1 MKTIR
6 QLLAAVLLALPAA
19 MTAQDTEI
27 WVSFVDN
34 PNRESNGIYGF
45 PASDPQALTAKK
57 TAPELYFQKGT
68 GYQDGTIY
76 GMDYKQGFFT
86 PDRYILYAVDTKTWS
101 VTSRDVSSSL
111 ALKETANGA
120 DGTVYALFD
129 DGRLGTLDYKTLTRT
144 DIATPQRSYA
154 ALGVTGMGE
163 LYGIDSDANLVSIN
177 TTTGAE
183 TVVGSTGLS
192 IYGYGRT
199 TGEIDPVTGKFY
211 LAAQSG
217 WSESLSIYAIDLQS
231 CEATTMGQ
239 LPAGYD
245 YLGGMIIVG
254 EPAAAGAPGRATNL
268 KATFEGN
275 ALTGTLSFTAP
286 TTTFDHQPLEGELAY
301 TVSYGSDGQQSL
313 TGMAQPGADV
323 SLPITLSEGGL
334 ITFAVK
340 FANAAGEGQTA
351 TITQWVG
358 PDAPLTPDDVEL
370 TMDADGRATL
380 SWTAPT
386 GCVNDGYL
394 GTLTY
399 DVWRI
404 VSGEETLVAQGLSAT
419 TFSEQLE
426 ITTLKE
432 YSYAV
437 VALND
442 GTPSERALS
451 NKIIAGDGFGV
462 PFTEQFG
469 EGNRLE
475 YFTVV
480 NVNHDE
486 DRWGELTWKLH
497 TDMNFWGQGT
507 NYEEMWIQTDGA
519 TDDWLITPPLQLK
532 ANTLYALTFKMKAGY
547 DTTPEKFEVRMGQ
560 TATPEAM
567 TTPLLSEQTITNTEY
582 KTFTREFTVQQDGTF
597 CIGFHA
603 TRNQGAALYLDDV
616 AVRVATSQEAPAA
629 PSCDGIIA
637 GEEGE
642 LKATITFT
650 TPALTI
656 GAEPLKSLT
665 RVEVLRDEA
674 LIATIDAP
682 EVNTAYTIVDEQ
694 PSNGYHAYAI
704 VAYNEAGRGQR
715 AEQDSVY
722 VGVDIPKAPIVS
734 RTEDLGRRV
743 RFEWAEAETE
753 GQRGYYVRPA
763 DVVYEVYATD
773 AQGQRSQLVYEGSER
788 SFEADYDD
796 TDAFDIVKYLIVA
809 RNVAGTSREGT
820 AKMATGTPLTL
831 PYRESFA
838 MGRAKNSF
846 WVEQTGL
853 RSWNPTTED
862 AAGEDAGSLLFVPY
876 DEGDG
881 STYCTQRLT
890 FIGVRQP
897 QLSFWHK
904 LQGATL
910 DVVAWRPD
918 GNEVPLCAL
927 HSTASEPSKWSFT
940 TVEVPLQK
948 DQPYT
953 VLKFKSTG
961 QAGSRALIDDIL
973 VCDGAYADGIATVV
987 NGPAATGHA
996 LYDLQGRRVSQ
1007 PAKGLYIYNGKK
1019 IIK

>member
-27 WVSFVDN
+27 WVSVVDN

-45 PASDPQALTAKK
+45 PASDPKALTAKK

-154 ALGVTGMGE
+154 ALGVTGMGD

-370 TMDADGRATL
+370 TMDADGLATL

-469 EGNRLE
+469 EGNHLD

-507 NYEEMWIQTDGA
+507 SYEEMWIQTDGA

-560 TATPEAM
+560 TATPEDMRRIEAA
-567 TTPLLSEQTITNTEY
+567 LKGDSLGGSHLGLSNI
-582 KTFTREFTVQQDGTF
+582 
-597 CIGFHA
+597 A
-603 TRNQGAALYLDDV
+603 TRLRLIYSDRATL
-616 AVRVATSQEAPAA
+616 RVHT
-629 PSCDGIIA
+629 D
-637 GEEGE
+637 
-642 LKATITFT
+642 
-650 TPALTI
+650 TP
-656 GAEPLKSLT
+656 GWT
-665 RVEVLRDEA
+665 RVEIE
-674 LIATIDAP
+674 IP
-682 EVNTAYTIVDEQ
+682 E
-694 PSNGYHAYAI
+694 
-704 VAYNEAGRGQR
+704 
-715 AEQDSVY
+715 
-722 VGVDIPKAPIVS
+722 
-734 RTEDLGRRV
+734 
-743 RFEWAEAETE
+743 
-753 GQRGYYVRPA
+753 
-763 DVVYEVYATD
+763 
-773 AQGQRSQLVYEGSER
+773 
-788 SFEADYDD
+788 
-796 TDAFDIVKYLIVA
+796 
-809 RNVAGTSREGT
+809 
-820 AKMATGTPLTL
+820 
-831 PYRESFA
+831 
-838 MGRAKNSF
+838 
-846 WVEQTGL
+846 
-853 RSWNPTTED
+853 
-862 AAGEDAGSLLFVPY
+862 
-876 DEGDG
+876 
-881 STYCTQRLT
+881 
-890 FIGVRQP
+890 
-897 QLSFWHK
+897 
-904 LQGATL
+904 
-910 DVVAWRPD
+910 
-918 GNEVPLCAL
+918 
-927 HSTASEPSKWSFT
+927 
-940 TVEVPLQK
+940 
-948 DQPYT
+948 
-953 VLKFKSTG
+953 
-961 QAGSRALIDDIL
+961 
-973 VCDGAYADGIATVV
+973 
-987 NGPAATGHA
+987 
-996 LYDLQGRRVSQ
+996 
-1007 PAKGLYIYNGKK
+1007 
-1019 IIK
+1019 